1 MHYFPSKRDTRQGDP
16 ILAYLF
22 ILVLEIVF
30 FFVEESENF
39 QGLTIFNNQFLYT
52 AYAHD
57 TTFFLSN
64 KNPVTEV
71 IQVFEHFSFFSGL
84 KPNKSKF
91 KIAGIGVL
99 KRVQMALC
107 DMECVNLKT
116 NTIKILGIH
125 FSYNRSLEND
135 KNCSIHIIKIERL
148 LKLCRMR

>member
-1 MHYFPSKRDTRQGDP
+1 MHYFSSKRDTRQGDP

-57 TTFFLSN
+57 TTFFLGN

-99 KRVQMALC
+99 KRV
-107 DMECVNLKT
+107 
-116 NTIKILGIH
+116 
-125 FSYNRSLEND
+125 
-135 KNCSIHIIKIERL
+135 
-148 LKLCRMR
+148 